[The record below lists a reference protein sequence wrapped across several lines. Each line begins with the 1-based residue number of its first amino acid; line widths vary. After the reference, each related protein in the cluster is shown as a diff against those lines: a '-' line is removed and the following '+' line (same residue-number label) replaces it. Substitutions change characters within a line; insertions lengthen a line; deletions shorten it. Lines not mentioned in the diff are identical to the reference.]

1 MAGKMDFIQKTLKGG
16 LLAYVSVE
24 LHQIEPSYK
33 KDSKKRVKQNKSPI
47 CLAPKLF
54 DVVIV

>member
-1 MAGKMDFIQKTLKGG
+1 MAGKMDFVQKHSKAAFLS
-16 LLAYVSVE
+16 YVSVE